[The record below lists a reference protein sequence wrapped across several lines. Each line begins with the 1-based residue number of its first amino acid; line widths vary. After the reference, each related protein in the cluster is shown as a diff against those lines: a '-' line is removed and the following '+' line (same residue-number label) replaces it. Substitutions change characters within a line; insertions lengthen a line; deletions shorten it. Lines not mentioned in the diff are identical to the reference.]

1 MNIVILAA
9 GQGKRM
15 KSALPKVLQTLAG
28 KPLLQHVLTTA
39 LSLQGKQAKNGP
51 VVVVGHGAADVK
63 TFLASASKED
73 TNFGKVVTA
82 LQAEQKGTGHA
93 LLQALP
99 KLDVQEPTL
108 VLYGDVPLTT
118 KKTLSKLAKLAD
130 GVRGGNCALA
140 LLTQNLSNPTGYGR
154 ILRDADG
161 SVKAIVEE
169 KDATL
174 TQKAIQEI
182 NTGIMVLPTNS
193 LKKWLKALR
202 ASNAQGEY
210 YLTDVIAMAVKDGV
224 PIRTTQADDEFETVG
239 VNSRDQ
245 LAALERAH
253 QLNIANQLMDA
264 GVSLA
269 DPARIDVR
277 GTLECGTDVSIDV
290 GCIFEG
296 CVTLDAGTKIGP
308 FCVIRN
314 SVIGK
319 GVSIHAFSHVDGAK
333 VGSQSII
340 GPYARLRPGADL
352 SNDVHIGNF
361 VEVKNSKI
369 AANSKANHL
378 AYVGDSIVG
387 SRVNIGAGTITCNY
401 DGVNKHQTIIEDDV
415 FIGSDTQLVAPVRV
429 GRGATLG
436 AGTTLTKDAP
446 ANLLTI
452 SRVRQVSLR
461 WQRPVKQENK
471 SVLKKV
477 SAKKVPVKKVV
488 AKKSAPKKTVA
499 KKVAKKVVKTP
510 AKDKK

>member
-28 KPLLQHVLTTA
+28 KPLLQHVLNTA
-39 LSLQGKQAKNGP
+39 LSIQGKASKQGP
-51 VVVVGHGAADVK
+51 IVVVGYGAADVK
-63 TFLASASKED
+63 EFLANVSKVD
-73 TNFGKVVTA
+73 PIFSKVSTV

-99 KLDVQEPTL
+99 KLDLQEPTL
-108 VLYGDVPLTT
+108 VLYGDVPLTS

-130 GVRGGNCALA
+130 GARGKDCALA
-140 LLTQNLSNPTGYGR
+140 LLTQNLSNPSGYGR
-154 ILRDADG
+154 IVRDADD
-161 SVKAIVEE
+161 SVQEIVEE

-174 TQKAIQEI
+174 VQKAIKEI
-182 NTGIMVLPTNS
+182 NTGIMVLPSNS
-193 LKKWLKALR
+193 LKKWLKALSS
-202 ASNAQGEY
+202 SNAQGEY

-224 PIRTTQADDEFETVG
+224 PIRTTQADDEFETIG

-245 LAALERAH
+245 LAALERLH
-253 QLNIANQLMDA
+253 QLNIANQLMEV

-277 GTLECGTDVSIDV
+277 GSLECGTDVLIDV
-290 GCIFEG
+290 GCVFEG
-296 CVTLDAGTKIGP
+296 SVTVASATKIGP
-308 FCVIRN
+308 YCVIRN

-319 GVSIHAFSHVDGAK
+319 DVVIHAYSHIDGAK
-333 VGSQSII
+333 VGQQSII

-352 SNDVHIGNF
+352 ANDVHIGNF

-378 AYVGDSIVG
+378 AYIGDSIVG

-446 ANLLTI
+446 PNQLTVSRAKQI
-452 SRVRQVSLR
+452 SLQ
-461 WQRPVKQENK
+461 WQRPVKKEK
-471 SVLKKV
+471 KLAVKKVTKKKV
-477 SAKKVPVKKVV
+477 SSR
-488 AKKSAPKKTVA
+488 KSAPKSVKG
-499 KKVAKKVVKTP
+499 KK
-510 AKDKK
+510 

>member
-39 LSLQGKQAKNGP
+39 LFLQGKQAKTGP
-51 VVVVGHGAADVK
+51 IVVVGHGAADVK
-63 TFLASASKED
+63 EFIANASQED
-73 TNFGKVVTA
+73 PSFGKVATV

-93 LLQALP
+93 LLQTLP

-108 VLYGDVPLTT
+108 VLYGDVPLTS
-118 KKTLSKLAKLAD
+118 KKTLAKLAKLAD
-130 GVRGGNCALA
+130 GIRGQDSALA
-140 LLTQNLSNPTGYGR
+140 LLTQDLTNPTGYGR
-154 ILRDADG
+154 IVRDADG
-161 SVKAIVEE
+161 SVREIVEE
-169 KDATL
+169 KDATPA
-174 TQKAIQEI
+174 QKAIKEI
-182 NTGIMVLPTNS
+182 NTGIMVLPTNA
-193 LKKWLKALR
+193 LKRWLKALR
-202 ASNAQGEY
+202 SSNAQGEY

-224 PIRTTQADDEFETVG
+224 PIRTTQADYEFETIG

-245 LAALERAH
+245 LASLERTH

-277 GTLECGTDVSIDV
+277 GTLECGTDVFIDV
-290 GCIFEG
+290 GCVFEG
-296 CVTLDAGTKIGP
+296 CVTLAVGTKIGP
-308 FCVIRN
+308 YCVIRN

-319 GVSIHAFSHVDGAK
+319 NVSINAFSHLDGAK
-333 VGSQSII
+333 VGNHSVV

-352 SNDVHIGNF
+352 ANDVHIGNF

-401 DGVNKHQTIIEDDV
+401 DGVNKHQTIIEDDA

-446 ANLLTI
+446 PNQLTVSRAKQI
-452 SRVRQVSLR
+452 SIP
-461 WQRPVKQENK
+461 WQRPVKQE
-471 SVLKKV
+471 KKV
-477 SAKKVPVKKVV
+477 AAKKTATKKAV
-488 AKKSAPKKTVA
+488 AKKAAKGKK
-499 KKVAKKVVKTP
+499 
-510 AKDKK
+510 

>member
-28 KPLLQHVLTTA
+28 KPLLQHVLNTA
-39 LSLQGKQAKNGP
+39 LTLQGKSSKNGP
-51 VVVVGHGAADVK
+51 VVVIGHGAADVK
-63 TFLASASKED
+63 EFLISAAREDSRFSKV
-73 TNFGKVVTA
+73 NTA
-82 LQAEQKGTGHA
+82 LQAQQKGTGHA

-99 KLDVQEPTL
+99 KLDVNEPTL
-108 VLYGDVPLTT
+108 VLYGDVPLTSH
-118 KKTLSKLAKLAD
+118 KTLSKLAKLAD
-130 GVRGGNCALA
+130 GVRGKDSALA

-154 ILRDADG
+154 IVRDADG
-161 SVKAIVEE
+161 SVKEIVEE
-169 KDATL
+169 KDASV

-182 NTGIMVLPTNS
+182 NTGIMVLPTNA
-193 LKKWLKALR
+193 LKRWLKALR

-245 LAALERAH
+245 LATLERVH
-253 QLNIANQLMDA
+253 QRNIANQLMDA

-269 DPARIDVR
+269 DPDRIDVR
-277 GTLECGTDVSIDV
+277 GTLECGTDVLIDV
-290 GCIFEG
+290 GCVFEG
-296 CVTLDAGTKIGP
+296 YVTLASGTKVGP
-308 FCVIRN
+308 YCVIRN
-314 SVIGK
+314 TAVGK
-319 GVSIHAFSHVDGAK
+319 DVAIHAYSHLDGAK
-333 VGSQSII
+333 VGNQSVI
-340 GPYARLRPGADL
+340 GPYARLRPGSDL

-446 ANLLTI
+446 ANQLTVSRAKQI
-452 SRVRQVSLR
+452 SLQ
-461 WQRPVKQENK
+461 WQRPVKKQ
-471 SVLKKV
+471 
-477 SAKKVPVKKVV
+477 
-488 AKKSAPKKTVA
+488 KTVA
-499 KKVAKKVVKTP
+499 TKKASTKKPQPKATAKKVVKK
-510 AKDKK
+510 AVKGKK

>member
-39 LSLQGKQAKNGP
+39 LFLQGKQAKTGP
-51 VVVVGHGAADVK
+51 IVVVGHGAADVK
-63 TFLASASKED
+63 EFIANASQED
-73 TNFGKVVTA
+73 PSFGKVATV

-108 VLYGDVPLTT
+108 VLYGDVPLTS
-118 KKTLSKLAKLAD
+118 KKTLAKLAKLAD
-130 GVRGGNCALA
+130 GVRGQDSALA
-140 LLTQNLSNPTGYGR
+140 LLTQDLTNPTGYGR
-154 ILRDADG
+154 IVRDADG
-161 SVKAIVEE
+161 SVREIVEE
-169 KDATL
+169 KDATPA
-174 TQKAIQEI
+174 QKAIKEI
-182 NTGIMVLPTNS
+182 NTGIMVLPTNA
-193 LKKWLKALR
+193 LKRWLKALR
-202 ASNAQGEY
+202 SSNAQGEY

-224 PIRTTQADDEFETVG
+224 PIRTTQADYEFETIG

-245 LAALERAH
+245 LASLERTH

-277 GTLECGTDVSIDV
+277 GTLECGTDVFIDV
-290 GCIFEG
+290 GCVFEG
-296 CVTLDAGTKIGP
+296 CVTLAVGTKIGP
-308 FCVIRN
+308 YCVIRN

-319 GVSIHAFSHVDGAK
+319 NVSINAFSHLDGAK
-333 VGSQSII
+333 VGNHSVV

-352 SNDVHIGNF
+352 ANDVHIGNF

-401 DGVNKHQTIIEDDV
+401 DGVNKHQTIIEDDA

-446 ANLLTI
+446 PNQLTVSRAKQI
-452 SRVRQVSLR
+452 SIP
-461 WQRPVKQENK
+461 WQRPVKQE
-471 SVLKKV
+471 KKV
-477 SAKKVPVKKVV
+477 AAKKTATKKAV
-488 AKKSAPKKTVA
+488 AKKAAKGKK
-499 KKVAKKVVKTP
+499 
-510 AKDKK
+510 

>member
-1 MNIVILAA
+1 
-9 GQGKRM
+9 M

-28 KPLLQHVLTTA
+28 KPLLQHVLNTA
-39 LSLQGKQAKNGP
+39 LSLQGKASKNGP
-51 VVVVGHGAADVK
+51 IVVVGHGAADVK
-63 TFLASASKED
+63 AFLFSAAKED
-73 TNFGKVVTA
+73 SRFSSVSTA
-82 LQAEQKGTGHA
+82 LQAQQKGTGHA

-99 KLDVQEPTL
+99 QLDLQEPTL
-108 VLYGDVPLTT
+108 VLYGDVPLITQ
-118 KKTLSKLAKLAD
+118 KTLSKLAKLAD
-130 GVRGGNCALA
+130 GVRGKDSALA
-140 LLTQNLSNPTGYGR
+140 LLTQNLNNPTGYGR
-154 ILRDADG
+154 IVRDTDG
-161 SVKAIVEE
+161 SVKEIVEE
-169 KDATL
+169 KDATSA
-174 TQKAIQEI
+174 QKTIHEI
-182 NTGIMVLPTNS
+182 NTGIMVLPTNA
-193 LKKWLKALR
+193 LNKWLKALR

-224 PIRTTQADDEFETVG
+224 PIRTTQADAEFETVG

-245 LAALERAH
+245 LAALERIH

-264 GVSLA
+264 GVALA

-277 GTLECGTDVSIDV
+277 GTLECGNDVSIDV
-290 GCIFEG
+290 GCVFEG
-296 CVTLDAGTKIGP
+296 CVTLASGTKIGP
-308 FCVIRN
+308 YCVIRN

-319 GVSIHAFSHVDGAK
+319 DVVVHPYSHLDGAK
-333 VGSQSII
+333 VGNQSVI

-446 ANLLTI
+446 ANQLTI
-452 SRVRQVSLR
+452 SRAKQISLP
-461 WQRPVKQENK
+461 WQRPTKKEK
-471 SVLKKV
+471 TLATKKV
-477 SAKKVPVKKVV
+477 AVKKTVKKVV
-488 AKKSAPKKTVA
+488 
-499 KKVAKKVVKTP
+499 KKVAKKAVKG
-510 AKDKK
+510 KK